1 MPPRY
6 VSPSVP
12 RRAEGILGL
21 VSSLSETLTIPFA
34 FGTKWEGGRIAM
46 LAPGTYRLGPS
57 VCRPTVRCWCA
68 TARPF
73 RCAEITADASRAR
86 RDAGQGVRKE
96 ELARHATA
104 ARRPCACRHFERRNY
119 HVVTIEELTRS
130 LKAASTWSQRR
141 KIEHELV
148 RLDPGVAFHL
158 LYSIATTYGVDT
170 PHDAAASILLQ
181 LQPRCPLSCE
191 DALRFLART
200 NWNLSDH
207 LIPFYLVTQFGQ
219 QRVVQAVR
227 LVKTEFDNESQARVT
242 GVGYWAEK
250 PAVLLIEDFVAL
262 EHRARKED
270 AKTRRSE

>member
-1 MPPRY
+1 MCLHRCRDEPR
-6 VSPSVP
+6 
-12 RRAEGILGL
+12 
-21 VSSLSETLTIPFA
+21 VSSAWLAVFRKRLQYPSLS
-34 FGTKWEGGRIAM
+34 
-46 LAPGTYRLGPS
+46 GPNGK
-57 VCRPTVRCWCA
+57 VV
-68 TARPF
+68 
-73 RCAEITADASRAR
+73 ASRCSR
-86 RDAGQGVRKE
+86 RGPTGWALPFVGRRYAVGAPRLVHSAAPKLLQTLLALVEHTGQGVRKE

-200 NWNLSDH
+200 DWNLSDH